1 MPVDRGGGFGLIGGR
16 LRQGEVSAMTSTK
29 TNPGNYF
36 EDFRF
41 GQVITHATPRTVTV
55 GDVALY
61 TSLYGTRFAVQS
73 SDAFAKRIGYPRAP
87 LDDLLTF
94 HVVFGKTTPDISLNA
109 IANLGYANCRFL
121 KPAYPGD
128 TLSSVSEVIGLK
140 ENSNRETGT
149 VYVRSTGRNQDGDIV
164 LEYVRWVMVRKRDK
178 QSPAPEPIVPKLAER
193 VDPALIGAAVP
204 PLEIARYDY
213 ALAGS
218 PYRWKDYEVG
228 EKIDHVDGMTLEEA
242 EHQIATRLYQ
252 NTAKVHFNQHT
263 EAKGRFGKRIVYGGV
278 VISLARALSFNGLAN
293 AFHLAAINGGRHVAP
308 CFAGDTV
315 YAWSEV
321 LEKVELRDRSD
332 VGAMRIRLVAV
343 KDMDCSSFPL
353 KKDDGQYADGV
364 LLDLDAWV
372 LLPR

>member
-1 MPVDRGGGFGLIGGR
+1 
-16 LRQGEVSAMTSTK
+16 MTSTK

-149 VYVRSTGRNQDGDIV
+149 VYVRSTGRNQDGDVV

-178 QSPAPEPIVPKLAER
+178 QSPAPDAIVPKLADR
-193 VDPALIGAAVP
+193 VDPSEIGSAVP
-204 PLEIARYDY
+204 PLAIARYDY

-321 LEKVELRDRSD
+321 LEKAELRDRSD
-332 VGAMRIRLVAV
+332 VGALAH
-343 KDMDCSSFPL
+343 P
-353 KKDDGQYADGV
+353 
-364 LLDLDAWV
+364 
-372 LLPR
+372 PRRG